1 MRYLA
6 NKPTPYKLDANTGA
20 LTKPDG
26 SFPTQ
31 TKIDELDK
39 KIDEYQQKN
48 TLVKQQVF
56 STIMDRLL
64 LRVQNLGAASL
75 IWAEIC

>member
-6 NKPTPYKLDANTGA
+6 NKPTPYKLDANMGA

-26 SFPTQ
+26 SVPTQ